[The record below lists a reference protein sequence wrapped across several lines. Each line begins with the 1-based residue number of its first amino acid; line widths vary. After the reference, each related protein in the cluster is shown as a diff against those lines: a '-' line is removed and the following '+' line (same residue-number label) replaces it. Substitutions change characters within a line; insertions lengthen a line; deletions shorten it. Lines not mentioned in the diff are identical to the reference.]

1 MATGQQIGEY
11 FEKSFE
17 FHLSSLYNIASS
29 TNLNIEAVNL
39 GLTSAEK
46 IKVDNESNDTAI
58 KVKSKLSQ
66 YYDIPPSVIRQVPK
80 NPKTSKFFTKIYS
93 EFDDSNPSDILL
105 EYSSKKIPE
114 EKYFG
119 VSLKRTAKNTKT
131 VKANLGVT
139 DILQLFGK
147 IGNGTN
153 WASNFLYDQFAK
165 KIVQDRKNDVE
176 TNYINYGLTN
186 TPKNHFSTSSSAKWF
201 NAQFVRSLPKNKI
214 LFQNDAIQIKNNY
227 VNYFEQE
234 LNKLSQDT
242 LKKFII
248 EDALK
253 EVSLP
258 LYIVAKSSGGIF
270 SSYSTNKILDIASS
284 DIVVNTRK
292 TPQGGTRIILK
303 RKQGVDS
310 IIEIR
315 IKFSSGQDMTSP
327 IKVEIT

>member
-1 MATGQQIGEY
+1 MATGQQMGEY

-17 FHLSSLYNIASS
+17 VHLSSLYGIASS
-29 TNLNIEAVNL
+29 TNLNIESVNL

-46 IKVDNESNDTAI
+46 IKIDNESNDTAI
-58 KVKSKLSQ
+58 KVKAKLSQ
-66 YYDIPPSVIRQVPK
+66 YYDIAPSIIRQVPK

-119 VSLKRTAKNTKT
+119 ISLKRTAKNTKT

-147 IGNGTN
+147 TGNKPN
-153 WASNFLYDQFAK
+153 WASEFLYDQFAR
-165 KIVQDRKNDVE
+165 KIVQDRKKDVE
-176 TNYINYGLTN
+176 ANHSNYGLIKP
-186 TPKNHFSTSSSAKWF
+186 PKNHFSTSSSAKWF
-201 NAQFVRSLPKNKI
+201 NPQFVRSLPKNKV
-214 LFQNDAIQIKNNY
+214 LFQNDAMQIKNNY

-234 LNKLSQDT
+234 LKKLSQDT

-270 SSYSTNKILDIASS
+270 ASYSTGKILDIASS

-303 RKQGVDS
+303 KKQGVGS

-315 IKFSSGQDMTSP
+315 IKFSSGQDMTSS

>member
-17 FHLSSLYNIASS
+17 FHLSSLYNIQSS
-29 TNLNIEAVNL
+29 TNLNAEAVNL
-39 GLTSAEK
+39 GLTSSEK
-46 IKVDNESNDTAI
+46 LKVDNESNDTAI

-66 YYDIPPSVIRQVPK
+66 YYNTSPSIIRQVPK
-80 NPKTSKFFTKIYS
+80 NPKTSKFFTKLYS

-105 EYSSKKIPE
+105 EYSNKTIPE

-119 VSLKRTAKNTKT
+119 ISLKRTTKNTKT

-139 DILQLFGK
+139 DILKLFGK
-147 IGNGTN
+147 TGNGTN
-153 WASNFLYDQFAK
+153 WAPNFLYDQLAK
-165 KIVQDRKNDVE
+165 EIVQDRKKDVE
-176 TNYINYGLTN
+176 TNFINYGLIN
-186 TPKNHFSTSSSAKWF
+186 APKNHFSTSSSAKWF

-214 LFQNDAIQIKNNY
+214 LFQNDAMKIKDNY
-227 VNYFEQE
+227 ANYFEQE
-234 LNKLSQDT
+234 FNKLSQDT

-248 EDALK
+248 EDVLK

-270 SSYSTNKILDIASS
+270 ASYSTDKILDIASS
-284 DIVVNTRK
+284 NIVVNTKK
-292 TPQGGTRIILK
+292 TPGGETRIILK
-303 RKQGVDS
+303 ERGS
-310 IIEIR
+310 IDNLIQIR
-315 IKFSSGQDMTSP
+315 IKFASGQDMTSS

>member
-17 FHLSSLYNIASS
+17 VHLSSLYGIASS

-46 IKVDNESNDTAI
+46 LKIDNESNDTAI
-58 KVKSKLSQ
+58 RVKAKLSQ
-66 YYDIPPSVIRQVPK
+66 YYDISPSVISQVPK

-119 VSLKRTAKNTKT
+119 ISLKRTAKNTKT

-147 IGNGTN
+147 TGNGPN
-153 WASNFLYDQFAK
+153 WAPNFLYDQFAR
-165 KIVQDRKNDVE
+165 KIVQDRKKDVE
-176 TNYINYGLTN
+176 VNYINYGLISS
-186 TPKNHFSTSSSAKWF
+186 PKNHFSTSSSSKWF
-201 NAQFVRSLPKNKI
+201 NAQFVRSLPKNKV

-234 LNKLSQDT
+234 LNKLSQDA

-270 SSYSTNKILDIASS
+270 ASYSTGKILDIASS

-303 RKQGVDS
+303 KKQGVDS